1 MSVQQRKGWL
11 AGLLSFLL
19 PGLGQFYNGQG
30 KKGLIFF
37 AVLFLA
43 SPVSAC
49 VLKNG
54 VGVPFLSALLLG
66 VVAFKLFV
74 IVDAVINARRI
85 GEEFKPRRYNR
96 WYVYL
101 GLFALYVAL
110 SASVSLYVRNNVA
123 QAFKVPASSMEPTL
137 LIGDQFIA
145 DRTAS
150 ARAPKRG
157 DVIVFRYPEDEKKDF
172 VKRVVAMGGDRV
184 EIRDKVLFVNGKAS
198 VEKYAV
204 HGEKDRIPRDVNP
217 RDNFGPLTVPA
228 GSYFVMGDNRDR
240 SYDSR
245 FWGCVDQEKIKGTV
259 RSIYWSW
266 NPKTGDIRWERIGRA
281 VK

>member
-1 MSVQQRKGWL
+1 MQPRKGWI

-19 PGLGQFYNGQG
+19 PGLGQIYNGQG
-30 KKGLIFF
+30 TKGLVIL

-43 SPVSAC
+43 SPVCSLY
-49 VLKNG
+49 LKHG
-54 VGVPFLSALLLG
+54 AGVPFLSAMALG
-66 VVAFKLFV
+66 VVAFKLFA

-85 GEEFKPRRYNR
+85 AEDFEPRRYNR
-96 WYVYL
+96 WYAYL
-101 GLFALYVAL
+101 GLFAFSVAL
-110 SASVSLYVRNNVA
+110 SASVSLYVRNNVV
-123 QAFKVPASSMEPTL
+123 QAFKVPAASMEPTL
-137 LIGDQFIA
+137 LIGDHFIA
-145 DRTAS
+145 DRTAD

-157 DVIVFRYPEDEKKDF
+157 DIIVFRYPEDENKDF
-172 VKRVVAMGGDRV
+172 VKRVVAIGGDRV
-184 EIRDKVLFVNGKAS
+184 EIRDKVLIVNGRAA

-204 HGEKDRIPRDVNP
+204 HAEKDRVPGEVNP
-217 RDNFGPLTVPA
+217 RDNLGPLTVPA

-245 FWGCVDQEKIKGTV
+245 FWGCVERAKIKGTV

-266 NPKTGDIRWERIGRA
+266 NPKTGDIRWERIGNA